1 VETLPPLA
9 YLPRAL
15 DNSCGGQAWVPD
27 DRWGPLRGQM
37 IHLSQGAAT
46 HHLILRQNVGGQW
59 QGAAV
64 PLPGDFLSGIHRARF
79 SPRDG
84 QLYVAGMN
92 GWGVYAPDDGCLQR
106 VRYTGGSMQLPVG
119 WEACDNG
126 VLVTF
131 SSPLGAGAE
140 DASRHFAQCWSYRY
154 GQAYGS
160 PEFSVR
166 WPGTPGHDP
175 LEITSAHVLNGGRS
189 LFLEIPQ
196 LQPASQVHLF
206 LQPEAS
212 GYREMFLTVHRLGPA
227 FTDFPGYQFI
237 AKAGPAS
244 SVITT
249 ATGPRAN
256 PWKDGPPGRALRLEA
271 ASGLQF
277 ATKELKA
284 RAGERLSLT
293 FANPDAVP
301 HNWVLLKPGTV
312 EKTGDLANKL
322 ISDPN
327 GFSRH
332 YVPDTQDILAWT
344 DMVPPAGSFTIHFN
358 APPMAGDYPY
368 LCTFP
373 GHWMLMKGVLKVE

>member
-1 VETLPPLA
+1 LPPLV
-9 YLPRAL
+9 YLPRGI
-15 DNSCGGQAWVPD
+15 DNSCGGQVWVPD
-27 DRWGPLRGQM
+27 NRWGPLRGQL

-46 HHLILRQNVGGQW
+46 HHLVLRQNVDGRW

-64 PLPGDFLSGIHRARF
+64 PLPGDFLSGVHRGRF
-79 SPRDG
+79 SPKDG
-84 QLYVAGMN
+84 QLYLTGMN

-106 VRYTGGSMQLPVG
+106 VRYTGGRVQLPVA
-119 WEACDNG
+119 WEARDNG
-126 VLVTF
+126 ILLTF
-131 SSPLGAGAE
+131 SAPLDASAA

-160 PEFSVR
+160 PEFSLR

-196 LQPASQVHLF
+196 LQPAPQIHLL
-206 LQPEAS
+206 LQPGPS
-212 GYREMFLTVHRLGPA
+212 VFREMFLTVHKLDAP
-227 FTDFPGYQFI
+227 FTDFPGYKAI
-237 AKAGPAS
+237 AKESSGSAVTAPADE
-244 SVITT
+244 V
-249 ATGPRAN
+249 RAN
-256 PWKDGPPGRALRLEA
+256 PWAKGKPGRALRIEA

-277 ATKELKA
+277 AQKELKA

-301 HNWVLLKPGTV
+301 HNWVLLKPGSV
-312 EKTGDLANKL
+312 EKAGDLANKL

-332 YVPDTQDILAWT
+332 YVPDIPDVLAWT
-344 DMVPPAGSFTIHFN
+344 DMVPPAGSFTIHFD
-358 APPMAGDYPY
+358 APSTAGEYPY
-368 LCTFP
+368 ICTFP
-373 GHWMLMKGVLKVE
+373 GHWMLMKGVLRVE